1 MATCS
6 HCVHDADQGRDH
18 VLGLLFGDGHVCV
31 ATTDVY
37 AQPDLL
43 VGLIHKD
50 VLLRLCSGDASL
62 KVCDCCQFIH
72 LLFFRLEN
80 KFLDT

>member
-1 MATCS
+1 
-6 HCVHDADQGRDH
+6 
-18 VLGLLFGDGHVCV
+18 
-31 ATTDVY
+31 
-37 AQPDLL
+37 L